1 MYGSESSH
9 KTMAKKGIVWSK
21 ETLEKRA
28 IALRGLKRT
37 PEQRQKMSLARLRL
51 KIKLTPDEIAH
62 RTQVR
67 RENGWL
73 KNPEKTKELMSVN
86 NARANLGKS
95 FSYEVNKKK
104 GSLKEKNPNWQGGIT
119 PINEAIRKT
128 TEYRMWRVSVFKRD
142 DYTCQMCGKRGGRL
156 HADHIKPFSLYPDLR
171 LAIDNGRT
179 LCVLCHSKTDTYG
192 GKSHKKY
199 NDKKIITKVL

>member
-1 MYGSESSH
+1 MKKEIRLKISKALSGRKQSSTH
-9 KTMAKKGIVWSK
+9 
-21 ETLEKRA
+21 
-28 IALRGLKRT
+28 IANRVNVLVGLKRT
-37 PEQRQKMSLARLRL
+37 PEQKQKMSLARLRL
-51 KIKLTPDEIAH
+51 KIKLTPEQIAH
-62 RTQVR
+62 RTEVR
-67 RENGWL
+67 RKNGWL
-73 KNPEKTKELMSVN
+73 KDPEKTRELMSAN
-86 NARANLGKS
+86 NARANLGRK

-142 DYTCQMCGKRGGRL
+142 DYTCQICGKRGGRL
-156 HADHIKPFSLYPDLR
+156 HADHIKPFSLYPELR

-179 LCVLCHSKTDTYG
+179 LCVECHSKTDTYG